1 MSRTLKFTIGIVI
14 SAACVYWAMREVR
27 PTEVWD
33 ALQQADYLGFVA
45 VMALTLLGFWL
56 RAFRWRWLLSTPR
69 PLSLDALYSATMIG
83 FMANNLFPLRFGEFV
98 RAWVLGRREQLPKT
112 TVFATVVVE
121 RVVDMITLLA
131 ILGIALLV
139 HPISSESEAGRL
151 TQAGASTLVV
161 AVALLTVFLVVLERT
176 PQLMNRIIERL
187 CAPLPERWQRRVL
200 TAFRHFLEGLVLF
213 RDLPRLLWVMLLSFL
228 MFGTFALGLQVS
240 MWALDLPV
248 PWYGGLLM
256 LVVTAIGIMV
266 PAAPGYIG
274 TLNLA
279 CVAGLALFSVGKEL
293 AVPFSW
299 FYWVAQWLPVT
310 VIGLLYLKREGLTLR
325 SIGEVQ
331 ESTA

>member
-1 MSRTLKFTIGIVI
+1 VSRTLKFTIGIII

-27 PTEVWD
+27 PAEVWN
-33 ALQQADYLGFVA
+33 ALQQADYLGFA
-45 VMALTLLGFWL
+45 GVMVLTLLGFWL

-139 HPISSESEAGRL
+139 HPISAESEAGRL
-151 TQAGASTLVV
+151 TQAGASALVV
-161 AVALLTVFLVVLERT
+161 TVVLLTLFLVVLERT
-176 PQLMNRIIERL
+176 PNLMNRLIEKL
-187 CAPLPERWQRRVL
+187 CSPLPERWRRRTL
-200 TAFRHFLEGLVLF
+200 TAFHHFLEGLVLF
-213 RDLPRLLWVMLLSFL
+213 RDLPRLLWVMALSFL
-228 MFGTFALGLQVS
+228 MFGTFALALQVS

-279 CVAGLALFSVGKEL
+279 CVAGLALFSVGKEM

-299 FYWVAQWLPVT
+299 FYWAAQWLPVT
-310 VIGLLYLKREGLTLR
+310 VVGLFYLRREGLTLR